1 MYLRKTYRT
10 VRNVTFCALASIKLR
25 VGYRGSGGAV
35 LTPFLHVLAV
45 RGLVRAPPGVSRDSR
60 RATGVA
66 RALPRPSCASGPP
79 ALRAATARGTTQQQ
93 RTRMIAPARR
103 PRVNRATRCSLYRT
117 PGHAHRYSP
126 DLHPPGTGT
135 PRSTPRRQVRGK
147 SRTRGASWAR
157 GVQLISSCWAV
168 AVAARPVLLPGGDAG
183 RGAYAVHVR
192 YR

>member
-1 MYLRKTYRT
+1 MYIKVMYLRKTYRT

-35 LTPFLHVLAV
+35 LTQFLHHSLGPGA
-45 RGLVRAPPGVSRDSR
+45 RPRTPRRESRLPSGDGRRAGPASTLVRLR
-60 RATGVA
+60 
-66 RALPRPSCASGPP
+66 ASGPP
-79 ALRAATARGTTQQQ
+79 RGHSARYNTTTAHTDDRPRSKAACTARPGT
-93 RTRMIAPARR
+93 RTGI
-103 PRVNRATRCSLYRT
+103 
-117 PGHAHRYSP
+117 
-126 DLHPPGTGT
+126 LHPPGTGS